1 MAIKFLLQLHFM
13 TLLLIMVRSQKLL
26 RTLYHVHVADMME
39 QEYVTTNNLSTYHR
53 TADTTHLRDFF

>member
-1 MAIKFLLQLHFM
+1 
-13 TLLLIMVRSQKLL
+13 MVRSQKLL

-53 TADTTHLRDFF
+53 TADTTHLHYFF